1 MIQGISD
8 RPYSSPLCLSIDSND
23 TIYICD
29 HTDRNVEAWFK
40 GAISRT
46 KVTDTNHADYLI
58 FDKNGYF
65 YVNEHIDHIVRRY
78 STNSIIGTV
87 VAGVTGTSSSALNN
101 FNYPLGIDI
110 DDNLNLYVADRD
122 NKRVI
127 KWAPNATAGT
137 LLINMTASNL
147 STISVSALRLV
158 KNSPN
163 QVYLG
168 DMGNGKVYLWSFG
181 STNPDLILNQVR
193 NSTALSSPW
202 SLILDQD
209 GNLYV
214 GENGGK
220 GRIVRYCPNSTIG
233 EIIVDDSNGNSTM
246 KKVGIAFDS
255 QQNLYALLGNGKVI
269 KYALI

>member
-8 RPYSSPLCLSIDSND
+8 RPYPSPLCLSIDSND

-29 HTDRNVEAWFK
+29 RNVEAWFK
-40 GAISRT
+40 GAINGT

-65 YVNEHIDHIVRRY
+65 YINEHIAHTVRRY

-122 NKRVI
+122 NKRVM

-168 DMGNGKVYLWSFG
+168 DTTYGRVYLWSFD

-193 NSTALSSPW
+193 NSTALSSPR
-202 SLILDQD
+202 SLILDPD

-220 GRIVRYCPNSTIG
+220 GRIIRYCPNSTIG
-233 EIIVDDSNGNSTM
+233 EIMIDDSNGNSAM
-246 KKVGIAFDS
+246 RKVGIAFDS